1 MVKKSQTASV
11 EELTQKEIS
20 ALEANDKLSKLEKA
34 SARDKKVIAEYK
46 EREKA
51 SARALV
57 LFERKLK
64 YLKTTM
70 IEDLLKLCSV
80 IDDTKAQYEDRCS
93 KVYNAEMKS
102 ELLEYKDNYTLFANE
117 IYNICNKIEAGASIS
132 NEDRAFISN
141 KQVSTSTASGDTK
154 SRFDKL
160 KEQFN
165 QKIGASVM
173 RKPGRPRKEDQSV
186 VSDIGLGK
194 KVEKKIQETDDT
206 KNRLNDIFYN
216 APTSTSKTVVSN
228 IPETSDSVFD
238 FNEALNPNISLKDI
252 MSDIMA
258 EKPEEEVK
266 QYSAESQ
273 KASEIQKAESQSK
286 IELLE
291 SGFIRTPM
299 VKRGIVKTDKL
310 VAEEKKPKPTF
321 EKRFFSIQNITKI
334 GE

>member
-1 MVKKSQTASV
+1 MVKKMQTVSV

-20 ALEANDKLSKLEKA
+20 AVETSDKLSKLEKA
-34 SARDKKVIAEYK
+34 SARDKKVIQEYK

-64 YLKTTM
+64 YLRTNM
-70 IEDLLKLCSV
+70 VEDLLKLSSL
-80 IDDTKAQYEDRCS
+80 IEDSRSQYEEKCS
-93 KVYNAEMKS
+93 KLYNAELKAD
-102 ELLEYKDNYTLFANE
+102 LLSLKDNYTLFANE
-117 IYNICNKIEAGASIS
+117 IYNLCNKIELNAKIS
-132 NEDRAFISN
+132 NDDRAFISN
-141 KQVSTSTASGDTK
+141 KKATTSASSGDSN

-160 KEQFN
+160 REQFN

-173 RKPGRPRKEDQSV
+173 RKPGRPKKEDQSI

-194 KVEKKIQETDDT
+194 KVERKIQESDDT

-216 APTSTSKTVVSN
+216 APTSHSVVSN
-228 IPETSDSVFD
+228 IPETSDSIFD

-258 EKPEEEVK
+258 EPADDEEK
-266 QYSAESQ
+266 NYSAGSQ
-273 KASEIQKAESQSK
+273 KFSQIQQAENQSK

-299 VKRGIVKTDKL
+299 VNKRNLGSKQDVKTQ
-310 VAEEKKPKPTF
+310 ETKPKPTF
-321 EKRFFSIQNITKI
+321 EKRFFSIQNITKL
-334 GE
+334 GD

>member
-20 ALEANDKLSKLEKA
+20 ALEANDKLSKLEKS

-51 SARALV
+51 SARALI

-80 IDDTKAQYEDRCS
+80 IDDTKTQYEDRCS
-93 KVYNAEMKS
+93 KVYNAEMKAD
-102 ELLEYKDNYTLFANE
+102 LLTYKDNYTLFANE
-117 IYNICNKIEAGASIS
+117 IYNICNKVEASASIS

-141 KQVSTSTASGDTK
+141 KQVSTASNSSDSK

-173 RKPGRPRKEDQSV
+173 RKPGRPKKEDQSV

-194 KVEKKIQETDDT
+194 KVEKKIQETDDA

-216 APTSTSKTVVSN
+216 APTSKNVVSN
-228 IPETSDSVFD
+228 IPETSDSIFD

-273 KASEIQKAESQSK
+273 KVSEIQRAENQSK

-299 VKRGIVKTDKL
+299 VKRGIVKTEKL
-310 VAEEKKPKPTF
+310 IAEEKKPKPTF

>member
-1 MVKKSQTASV
+1 MVKKSLQIASV

-20 ALEANDKLSKLEKA
+20 AVEASDKLSKLEKA
-34 SARDKKVIAEYK
+34 SARDKKIIAEYK

-80 IDDTKAQYEDRCS
+80 IDDSKAQYEDRCS
-93 KVYNAEMKS
+93 KVYNSEMKS

-117 IYNICNKIEAGASIS
+117 IYNICNKIETSAAIS

-141 KQVSTSTASGDTK
+141 KKVASANDSGDAK

-165 QKIGASVM
+165 QKIGTSVM
-173 RKPGRPRKEDQSV
+173 RKPGRPKKEDQSI

-194 KVEKKIQETDDT
+194 KPERKIQETDDA
-206 KNRLNDIFYN
+206 KNRLNEIFYT
-216 APTSTSKTVVSN
+216 APTAKTVVSN

-238 FNEALNPNISLKDI
+238 FDEALNPNISLKDI
-252 MSDIMA
+252 MADIMA
-258 EKPEEEVK
+258 ENPEEEIK

-273 KASEIQKAESQSK
+273 QLSQIQQAENKSK

-299 VKRGIVKTDKL
+299 VKRGAVKTDKP
-310 VAEEKKPKPTF
+310 ASEPQKNKPTF
-321 EKRFFSIQNITKI
+321 EKRFLSIQNITKL
-334 GE
+334 GQ

>member
-20 ALEANDKLSKLEKA
+20 VVEANDKLSKLEK
-34 SARDKKVIAEYK
+34 SATRDKKIIAEYK

-80 IDDTKAQYEDRCS
+80 IDDTKAQYEERCS
-93 KVYNAEMKS
+93 KVYNTEMKS
-102 ELLEYKDNYTLFANE
+102 ELLEYKDNYTLFSNE

-141 KQVSTSTASGDTK
+141 KQVASSSNLGDSK

-173 RKPGRPRKEDQSV
+173 RKPGRPKKEDQSV

-194 KVEKKIQETDDT
+194 KVERKIQENDDT
-206 KNRLNDIFYN
+206 QNRLNDIFYN
-216 APTSTSKTVVSN
+216 APTSKTVVSS
-228 IPETSDSVFD
+228 IPETSDSIFD

-252 MSDIMA
+252 MSDIMS

-273 KASEIQKAESQSK
+273 KISQIKQAETQSK

-299 VKRGIVKTDKL
+299 VKRGIVKTEKL
-310 VAEEKKPKPTF
+310 VAEEKKPKATF
-321 EKRFFSIQNITKI
+321 EKRFLSIQNITKI

>member
-1 MVKKSQTASV
+1 MVKKSQIASV

-20 ALEANDKLSKLEKA
+20 VIEANDKLAKLEKS

-46 EREKA
+46 DREKA

-70 IEDLLKLCSV
+70 IEDLLKLCSI
-80 IDDTKAQYEDRCS
+80 IDDAKSQYEEKCS
-93 KVYNAEMKS
+93 TIYNSEMKS
-102 ELLEYKDNYTLFANE
+102 DLLTYKDNYTLFANE
-117 IYNICNKIEAGASIS
+117 IYSLCNKIETNASIS

-141 KQVSTSTASGDTK
+141 KQVSSSANSNDSK

-173 RKPGRPRKEDQSV
+173 RKPGRPRKSDQSV

-194 KVEKKIQETDDT
+194 KVEKKIKVVDETKD
-206 KNRLNDIFYN
+206 KLNDIFYN
-216 APTSTSKTVVSN
+216 APTSKTVVSE
-228 IPETSDSVFD
+228 IPETSDSLFD

-258 EKPEEEVK
+258 EKPQELK
-266 QYSAESQ
+266 DYSAEAQ
-273 KASEIQKAESQSK
+273 KIEQIKQAENESK
-286 IELLE
+286 IALLE
-291 SGFIRTPM
+291 SGFIRTPN
-299 VKRGIVKTDKL
+299 VKRAMVRTEKL
-310 VAEEKKPKPTF
+310 VAEEKKQKPSF